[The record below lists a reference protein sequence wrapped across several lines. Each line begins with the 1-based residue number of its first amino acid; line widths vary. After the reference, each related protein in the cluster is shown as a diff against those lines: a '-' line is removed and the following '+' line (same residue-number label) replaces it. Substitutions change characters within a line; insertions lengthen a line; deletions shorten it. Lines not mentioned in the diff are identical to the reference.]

1 MASIKDYLNTSAPS
15 STGVHSNIDNLI
27 LEAEL
32 AKFDKTGVMYADK
45 RPSYVGGVDPV
56 VENIAMSPILTLK
69 SLGDVGRKILSKT
82 GLRNPVSHYTFGA
95 NALNILKSRNIKGTS
110 SQFPGKPFR
119 ESFADKKIR
128 ELYGK
133 GLPLEKSSAVS
144 VTRDPKFLSR
154 PHQYVGTD
162 VGFVMDRDDMIKKG
176 LKIEPYVEPGGM
188 PGWGKTYNDSWK
200 IAGTIGNYKK
210 IHGRYPNQINP
221 KFEFEERV
229 RGNIPIENTK
239 LINLIRFSRN
249 NFLTDIDNQDLIKSL
264 VKSNIPKIKSQTA
277 YRELLDLNK
286 RLTSKNWEDKVY
298 KTGGFLHLA
307 DTRENLLKYIDELI
321 NTPTYKN
328 SLFKP

>member
-1 MASIKDYLNTSAPS
+1 MASIKNYFNTSAPS

-45 RPSYVGGVDPV
+45 RPSYIGGVDPV

-82 GLRNPVSHYTFGA
+82 GLRNPVSHYTFGQ
-95 NALNILKSRNIKGTS
+95 NATDILKT
-110 SQFPGKPFR
+110 
-119 ESFADKKIR
+119 KKI
-128 ELYGK
+128 EGTGVFK
-133 GLPLEKSSAVS
+133 NLPKKESEKFNNAVS

-176 LKIEPYVEPGGM
+176 LKIKPYVEPGGM

-239 LINLIRFSRN
+239 LINLIRFSRD

>member
-1 MASIKDYLNTSAPS
+1 VASIKDYLNTSAPS

-32 AKFDKTGVMYADK
+32 NKFDKTGVMYADK
-45 RPSYVGGVDPV
+45 RPSYIGGVDPV

-82 GLRNPVSHYTFGA
+82 GLRNPVSHYTKGQSA
-95 NALNILKSRNIKGTS
+95 KDILESGTIKGTG
-110 SQFPGKPFR
+110 SQFPGKPFKR
-119 ESFADKKIR
+119 EYTVGQFS
-128 ELYGK
+128 
-133 GLPLEKSSAVS
+133 PAVS

-154 PHQYVGTD
+154 PHSYVGTD
-162 VGFVMDRDDMIKKG
+162 VGFVMDKDEMIKKG
-176 LKIEPYVEPGGM
+176 LKMQPFAEEKFGKVLPYLHTQY
-188 PGWGKTYNDSWK
+188 KTM
-200 IAGTIGNYKK
+200 
-210 IHGRYPNQINP
+210 NP
-221 KFEFEERV
+221 RFEFEERV

-239 LINLIRFSRN
+239 LINLIRFSRD
-249 NFLTDIDNQDLIKSL
+249 NFLTDINNQDLIKSL

-286 RLTSKNWEDKVY
+286 RLTSKNWEDKVS
-298 KTGGFLHLA
+298 KTGGVLHLA
-307 DTRENLLKYIDELI
+307 DTRGNLLKYIDELI

>member
-32 AKFDKTGVMYADK
+32 NKFDKTGVMYADK

-188 PGWGKTYNDSWK
+188 PGYAKTVNRYDLPPVTLK
-200 IAGTIGNYKK
+200 KYKE
-210 IHGRYPNQINP
+210 IHGYYPNQMNP
-221 KFEFEERV
+221 RFEFEERV
-229 RGNIPIENTK
+229 RGNIPIDNVK
-239 LINLIRFSRN
+239 LIDILKFPKWKMEEELPSV
-249 NFLTDIDNQDLIKSL
+249 LTR
-264 VKSNIPKIKSQTA
+264 KSNVLNEILSKDIPMIMSSKAKEQILDMLNNK
-277 YRELLDLNK
+277 ELLTN
-286 RLTSKNWEDKVY
+286 
-298 KTGGFLHLA
+298 
-307 DTRENLLKYIDELI
+307 REIKKII
-321 NTPTYKN
+321 NTPTYN
-328 SLFKP
+328 FDPFKRRTPPFY

>member
-1 MASIKDYLNTSAPS
+1 MASIKNYFNTSAPS

-45 RPSYVGGVDPV
+45 RPSYIGGVDPV

-82 GLRNPVSHYTFGA
+82 GLRNPVSHYTRGQ
-95 NALNILKSRNIKGTS
+95 NATDILKT
-110 SQFPGKPFR
+110 
-119 ESFADKKIR
+119 KKI
-128 ELYGK
+128 EGTGVFK
-133 GLPLEKSSAVS
+133 NLPKKESEKFNYAVS

-176 LKIEPYVEPGGM
+176 LKIKPYVEPGGM

-239 LINLIRFSRN
+239 LINLIRFSRD
-249 NFLTDIDNQDLIKSL
+249 NFLTDINNQDLIKSL

-286 RLTSKNWEDKVY
+286 RLTSKNWEDKVS
-298 KTGGFLHLA
+298 KTGGVLHLA
-307 DTRENLLKYIDELI
+307 DTRGNLLKYIDELI

>member
-1 MASIKDYLNTSAPS
+1 MASIKDHLNTSAPS

-32 AKFDKTGVMYADK
+32 DKFDKTGVMYADK

-82 GLRNPVSHYTFGA
+82 GLRNPVSHYTKGQSA
-95 NALNILKSRNIKGTS
+95 KDILESGTIKGTG
-110 SQFPGKPFR
+110 SQFPGKPFKR
-119 ESFADKKIR
+119 EYTVGQFS
-128 ELYGK
+128 
-133 GLPLEKSSAVS
+133 PAVS

-154 PHQYVGTD
+154 PHSYVGTD
-162 VGFVMDRDDMIKKG
+162 VGFVMDRNDMIKKG
-176 LKIEPYVEPGGM
+176 LKMQPYVEPGGM

-239 LINLIRFSRN
+239 LINLIRFSRD
-249 NFLTDIDNQDLIKSL
+249 NFLTDINNQDLIKSL

-286 RLTSKNWEDKVY
+286 RLTSKNWEDKVS
-298 KTGGFLHLA
+298 KTGGVLHLA
-307 DTRENLLKYIDELI
+307 DTRGNLLKYIDELI